1 MVYGLNAFNSVFKYH
16 RASLYGDK
24 VIVLD
29 IMLFTSQ
36 RTVFWSHVW
45 TAQPCL

>member
-36 RTVFWSHVW
+36 RVVLSRAR